1 MHKPDGLVGDDVR
14 EALDWDNAID
24 DARIMV
30 QVKDGKVT
38 LSGAVHTYTEALK
51 ALEDTKHVKGV
62 RDIDNQLLVG
72 PAGEAVTDAVLL
84 EACEKALD
92 GNPFVPKGAVSVAVR
107 DGWVTLTGDVRHHY
121 QRDAAEDAVSLA
133 AGRDGDHERA
143 QDDPEPDPLRRRRPD
158 QQGDR
163 PQLHPGRLG
172 DQGLQP
178 GQHGLFGRRGQL
190 VLRPGDGRG
199 RRVERPRCRGGRRP
213 AARHLLSRRRHTGL
227 VSCDHRGSRD
237 R

>member
-24 DARIMV
+24 NARIMV
-30 QVKDGKVT
+30 QVKEGKVT
-38 LSGAVHTYTEALK
+38 LSGAVHTYSEALK

-72 PAGEAVTDAVLL
+72 SAGEAVTDAVLL

-121 QRDAAEDAVSLA
+121 RARCRRGRGQLA

-178 GQHGLFGRRGQL
+178 GQHGLFGRRGHL
-190 VLRPGDGRG
+190 VRRPGDGR
-199 RRVERPRCRGGRRP
+199 RSRVERPRCRSGRRP
-213 AARHLLSRRRHTGL
+213 ATRHLLSRRWHTGL
-227 VSCDHRGSRD
+227 VRCDHRASRV